1 MSVCG
6 CGSQG
11 VLTTLAVMDSAAE
24 GDPDVTFDDTAERYD
39 FIYENIGLNSTV
51 VGDQGLAGSLDL
63 RAEHIRTGPAYVSG
77 SLMMNISPQELEA
90 WLPRILRGAK
100 TGDVHA
106 PGALKPAIDIMIKRD
121 QVTFI
126 YRGLQVDKAL
136 FRANTAI
143 NQAEPGLVQMLL
155 TFVGVDEE
163 KGTWPDPEPA
173 RLTEDVLFWLAAD
186 STLTLASVEYAMEA
200 FNFQID
206 NMLEPLMRNT
216 LRPTC
221 IRSNGRRV
229 RFQPRLTLCEDNADD
244 LYFTPLDGTGSL
256 SFLSS
261 KYLGNSDSSTIF
273 TFGRLYARPITPE
286 TRGRTET
293 FLDLDLGTYPGVDA
307 VANPVVAITN
317 TYP

>member
-24 GDPDVTFDDTAERYD
+24 GDPDVVFDDTAERYD

-126 YRGLQVDKAL
+126 YRGQ
-136 FRANTAI
+136 
-143 NQAEPGLVQMLL
+143 G
-155 TFVGVDEE
+155 FV
-163 KGTWPDPEPA
+163 
-173 RLTEDVLFWLAAD
+173 
-186 STLTLASVEYAMEA
+186 
-200 FNFQID
+200 
-206 NMLEPLMRNT
+206 
-216 LRPTC
+216 
-221 IRSNGRRV
+221 
-229 RFQPRLTLCEDNADD
+229 PREHRDQSS
-244 LYFTPLDGTGSL
+244 GTGTRSDAPDL
-256 SFLSS
+256 CRCRRGERCVAGSGATETHGRCSFLACR
-261 KYLGNSDSSTIF
+261 
-273 TFGRLYARPITPE
+273 RLYSH
-286 TRGRTET
+286 
-293 FLDLDLGTYPGVDA
+293 PGKR
-307 VANPVVAITN
+307 
-317 TYP
+317 